1 MVLVKKPNV
10 FYHEYKF
17 HTFCVRHCWNKTYIN
32 WQCKDWLEMNVT
44 KVFSIFFLYEIVKQA
59 MTEAAI
65 FTIGRSRIIGYG
77 KIRPLADYRSRSRLL
92 NLKSTWLNCILFVVY
107 VLYVTHNLTKG
118 WGLGLNHFKFLHDL
132 VKNWLPF
139 LMPSFF

>member
-1 MVLVKKPNV
+1 MNYCITLEPSWSRNMRTFQKINHIYPC
-10 FYHEYKF
+10 YWEYSWFEQMKGI
-17 HTFCVRHCWNKTYIN
+17 T
-32 WQCKDWLEMNVT
+32 L
-44 KVFSIFFLYEIVKQA
+44 SALYPKQA
-59 MTEAAI
+59 MTEAGF
-65 FTIGRSRIIGYG
+65 FTIGRSRTIGYG